1 MGIQILKKLAAGL
14 TVSVLSTAAFS
25 APIVA
30 DLEDATNGGGFFAT
44 VTIEDNGTDTVEITA
59 DIASPINAGLTQGDI
74 LGLWFD
80 LSDFSKLSGLASVS
94 NPSVP
99 ISGNIVFG
107 DNAVTTKPFPDNNVS
122 LQGTNS
128 GPWDLAVQLGNNGS
142 SLGFIQTVSF
152 DLTILGLDQS
162 QFFDQRVGMQG
173 QSIAGVAGFT
183 SSKLL
188 GDGEGGGDPDP
199 DPNPVPVPG
208 TVLLLGIGL
217 LGLRFMRRAAL

>member
-44 VTIEDNGTDTVEITA
+44 VTIEDNGTDTVKITA

-162 QFFDQRVGMQG
+162 QFFDQRVGMRV

>member
-44 VTIEDNGTDTVEITA
+44 VTIEDNGTDTVKITA
-59 DIASPINAGLTQGDI
+59 DSPSWLEWQSWQPDI
-74 LGLWFD
+74 LGFWFD